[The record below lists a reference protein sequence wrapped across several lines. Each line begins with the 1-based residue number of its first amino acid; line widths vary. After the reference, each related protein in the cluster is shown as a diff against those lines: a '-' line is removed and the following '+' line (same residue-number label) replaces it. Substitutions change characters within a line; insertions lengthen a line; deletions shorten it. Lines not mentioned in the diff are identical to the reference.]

1 MAGGRGDITAGRAF
15 VELFVKKGAFVA
27 GLADAQARL
36 RAFGDGLRTVGLGIA
51 GAGAAIVAP
60 LLASLKHFEA
70 AGSALNDMAAR
81 TGASV
86 EALGQLSYAAD
97 QTGASIEDVEKA
109 IVKLHRTMA
118 AARAGSMDARK
129 AFQELGL
136 DWRQLGTMSPDEQ
149 FTAVAAAI
157 GKIENPARRSAL
169 AIETLGKSSVAL
181 LPMLSDLEA
190 LRKEAEELGAMTTAE
205 AKAADDFGDAL
216 GRLRTIA
223 SNTANVIGSSLAPA
237 ATEFLAG
244 ALDIAKEVLAWAR
257 ANEEAVKTVA
267 AVGLTLAGVGVL
279 FAVQGGAISAVL
291 DVAKAGI
298 ATFATLGGVLG
309 LLANP
314 VVLIGGALLGVAYGL
329 YRAGV
334 GADTTGKA
342 IQWAGG
348 QMTAFAK
355 HSASVLDALS
365 SDFGDTWR
373 GIVDAVAGGDLQLA
387 ADVAL
392 AGLNL
397 MWTRAANEA
406 DKAWS
411 DAVWYF
417 ETVWNEATAMVASVF
432 VEWLA
437 NLKDSWSELAHWMTQ
452 ALSDVFYQPG
462 MQQFLG
468 SIAVIVNDLKYLA
481 GLIDETERKG
491 REVAIE
497 AMVYSNSRGE
507 KRDEGTRRAESQRM
521 KERSQIEQERIG
533 ALQAIDDQKAAAR
546 RRTDEDGT
554 AAIKNREEALKKARE
569 ELDLKR
575 RAAAGQAE
583 AARQLRQQFQGPPEE
598 QRQPGISGR
607 TVGAFSAS
615 SLFALGGGTTGPQNV
630 ARQQLRAL
638 EHMDDNIE
646 KIERLQRAQQQEAYA

>member
-60 LLASLKHFEA
+60 LLASLKHFES

-118 AARAGSMDARK
+118 AARAGSVDARK

-136 DWRQLGTMSPDEQ
+136 DFRQLSAMSPDEQ
-149 FTAVAAAI
+149 FTAVATAI
-157 GKIENPARRSAL
+157 GKIENPAKRSAL

-181 LPMLSDLEA
+181 LPMIADLES

-223 SNTANVIGSSLAPA
+223 SNTASVIGSSLAPA

-257 ANEEAVKTVA
+257 ANQEAVKTVA

-298 ATFATLGGVLG
+298 ATFASFAGVLG

-314 VVLIGGALLGVAYGL
+314 VVLLGGALLGVAYGL
-329 YRAGV
+329 YRAGI
-334 GADTTGKA
+334 GAETTGKA
-342 IQWAGG
+342 ITWAGG

-406 DKAWS
+406 DKAWN
-411 DAVWYF
+411 DAVRYF
-417 ETVWNEATAMVASVF
+417 QTAWNEATAQIATMFTNV
-432 VEWLA
+432 LA
-437 NLKDSWSELAHWMTQ
+437 GIKAAWAELAAWVSQ
-452 ALSDVFYQPG
+452 AMADVFSSK
-462 MQQFLG
+462 QFQTFFG
-468 SIAVIVNDLKYLA
+468 SLALMINDLKA
-481 GLIDETERKG
+481 AIGLIDEAERKG
-491 REVAIE
+491 REIAIKATVVRNVNGADQMTAKVEAERQRQRDRIEQDRVNSNKAIE
-497 AMVYSNSRGE
+497 
-507 KRDEGTRRAESQRM
+507 
-521 KERSQIEQERIG
+521 
-533 ALQAIDDQKAAAR
+533 DQKNTLQR
-546 RRTDEDGT
+546 KTDDDSDK
-554 AAIKNREEALKKARE
+554 AIKNREEALKKARE

-583 AARQLRQQFQGPPEE
+583 AARQLRQQFEGPPKD

-607 TVGAFSAS
+607 AVGTFSAS